1 MVNFF
6 LKKSQIKRQINKQS
20 KNNHMKKQVY
30 RFTYFPLTC
39 ALKRFAKQKKK
50 LNKVILSFDC
60 AF

>member
-39 ALKRFAKQKKK
+39 ALKRFAKQKKTEQ
-50 LNKVILSFDC
+50 SYTF
-60 AF
+60 F